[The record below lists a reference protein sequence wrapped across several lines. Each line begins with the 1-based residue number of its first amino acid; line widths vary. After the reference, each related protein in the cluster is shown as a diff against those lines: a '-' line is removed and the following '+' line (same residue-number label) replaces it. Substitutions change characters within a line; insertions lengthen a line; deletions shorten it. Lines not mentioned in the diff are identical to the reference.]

1 MWPLQKNNSSIHREN
16 LLMTTMTNTPN
27 GRVRKSLAEQIDRLD
42 RILDGLADGL
52 NAAVAAA
59 VQEAVGLAVRE
70 TLRSVLAEVVRNPD
84 LLDRVRAAVAPQE
97 QAVAALPPPLP
108 GSTANFVNRVQARA
122 AALWVQARH
131 AGAQALVRAGRL
143 VAQAAV
149 LCRKAWQVRGRLLIA
164 VGVGAAAAA
173 LTYCAGPTIASV
185 AAGLWGFAATA
196 AARTERW
203 VQRLLPAYRAL
214 DS

>member
-1 MWPLQKNNSSIHREN
+1 MN
-16 LLMTTMTNTPN
+16 TTTPN

-59 VQEAVGLAVRE
+59 VQEAVRLAVRGA
-70 TLRSVLAEVVRNPD
+70 LR
-84 LLDRVRAAVAPQE
+84 
-97 QAVAALPPPLP
+97 
-108 GSTANFVNRVQARA
+108 G
-122 AALWVQARH
+122 
-131 AGAQALVRAGRL
+131 
-143 VAQAAV
+143 
-149 LCRKAWQVRGRLLIA
+149 
-164 VGVGAAAAA
+164 AAAA

-203 VQRLLPAYRAL
+203 VQRLLLIPRLGRLAG
-214 DS
+214 